1 MSEDTPALDTR
12 GSRPAFFADPD
23 LDAMM
28 TVLLE
33 TMSQLWATRD
43 YAHALEKLL
52 VEKGV
57 LAAGELDDVEWSAEE
72 YASNHQARNAFF
84 VDAFRA
90 IGADFQGARQRTR
103 EIDEHGD
110 KNPGDERR

>member
-1 MSEDTPALDTR
+1 MADRAQTYDTR
-12 GSRPAFFADPD
+12 GSRPAFFSNPD

-28 TVLLE
+28 TALLE

-57 LAAGELDDVEWSAEE
+57 LSEGELDAMDWTAEE
-72 YASNHQARNAFF
+72 SSANHAAREAFF
-84 VDAFRA
+84 ADAFRA
-90 IGADFQGARQRTR
+90 IGADFQGVRQRTS
-103 EIDEHGD
+103 EIDELASD
-110 KNPGDERR
+110 FEE

>member
-1 MSEDTPALDTR
+1 MSDEALSIDTR
-12 GSRPAFFADPD
+12 GSRPAFFADAD

-28 TVLLE
+28 TALLE

-57 LAAGELDDVEWSAEE
+57 IDAGELDALEWDPAEQG
-72 YASNHQARNAFF
+72 ANAAARAAFLA
-84 VDAFRA
+84 DAFRA
-90 IGADFQGARQRTR
+90 IGADFQGTNRRTR
-103 EIDEHGD
+103 EIDELD
-110 KNPGDERR
+110 PEAKY